1 MAFGDLGIFFWARQR
16 FPKKTPRIHREM
28 VTQKKRSG
36 IDPAVLGTY
45 ADRLETLAN
54 VREAGISV
62 SGLDMLKKNGS
73 FSKTSGGLGTNLG

>member
-1 MAFGDLGIFFWARQR
+1 
-16 FPKKTPRIHREM
+16 M
-28 VTQKKRSG
+28 VTQKKKKTG

-62 SGLDMLKKNGS
+62 SGLDMFKKWTVFEDIGRVGHQ
-73 FSKTSGGLGTNLG
+73 FGIIWEP